1 MADEASAGVRDRPR
15 CRFAPSPTGYL
26 HVGSAHSALCNWMF
40 AQANDASF
48 LLRIEDTDAERN
60 RPELT
65 DNILEMLRWLGLDW
79 DGEPLHQ
86 SDRFGEYSSAAGR
99 LIEARVA
106 YWCGCTP
113 EQVQERNKERG
124 GKPGY
129 DGFCRDRGLSQGPG
143 HALRFRVPDD
153 GVTGWDDLIRGK
165 VTFDNEDIED
175 FVVVRSNGN
184 PTFFL
189 ANVVDDAAMEITHV
203 IRGEDH
209 VNGTPKYLLL
219 RAALELGEPPT
230 FAHLPLLV
238 NAQRKK
244 LSKRR
249 DDVSMASYKERGF
262 LPEAMCN
269 YLSLL
274 GWGPPDA
281 VEVRPIE
288 EIVELFRLDDVN
300 PSPAYFDL
308 KKLEHINGEW
318 IRRLGSDDFVAR
330 ALEFVTG
337 ERERAALSALGWL
350 AQQRVKVLSEL
361 PEYFDWVEGPADDPK
376 SWEKA
381 MRTPVAREALDG
393 ILADYEAAPWVRDE
407 LHERFNSLA
416 ARLDVSR
423 SKLDGPIRVPVTG
436 RIRGLPLFELFEY
449 LGRDATLARLRA
461 GRARLG

>member
-1 MADEASAGVRDRPR
+1 MADAASDRPR

-26 HVGSAHSALCNWMF
+26 HVGSAHSALCNWLF
-40 AQANDASF
+40 AQANAAAF

-65 DNILEMLRWLGLDW
+65 DNILDMLRWLGLYW
-79 DGEPLHQ
+79 DGEPVHQ
-86 SDRFGEYSSAAGR
+86 SVRFGEYSAAARR

-106 YWCGCTP
+106 YWCDCTP
-113 EQVQERNKERG
+113 EQVQARNKQRG

-129 DGFCRDRGLSQGPG
+129 DGFCHDRGLEPGPG
-143 HALRFRVPDD
+143 RALRFRVPDD

-165 VTFDNEDIED
+165 VAFDNVDIED

-189 ANVVDDAAMEITHV
+189 ANVVDDAAMGITHV

-219 RAALELGEPPT
+219 RASLGFGEPPT

-262 LPEAMCN
+262 LPEAMRN

-274 GWGPPDA
+274 GWGPPDE

-288 EIVELFRLDDVN
+288 EIVELFRLEDVN
-300 PSPAYFDL
+300 PSPAFFDL

-318 IRRLGSDDFVAR
+318 IRRLDTNDFVGR
-330 ALEFVTG
+330 GMEFVAG
-337 ERERAALSALGWL
+337 DGERAALSALGWL

-361 PEYFDWVEGPADDPK
+361 PEYFDWVDGPADDPK

-381 MRTPVAREALDG
+381 MKTPVAREALDG
-393 ILADYEAAPWVRDE
+393 ILSDYEDAPWERDE

-416 ARLDVSR
+416 SRLGVNR

-436 RIRGLPLFELFEY
+436 RTRGLPLFELFEY
-449 LGRDATLARLRA
+449 LGRDETLARLRA

>member
-1 MADEASAGVRDRPR
+1 L
-15 CRFAPSPTGYL
+15 FA
-26 HVGSAHSALCNWMF
+26 HV
-40 AQANDASF
+40 NDAVF

-65 DNILEMLRWLGLDW
+65 DNILDMLRWLGLDW
-79 DGEPLHQ
+79 DGEPLRQ
-86 SDRFGEYSSAAGR
+86 SDRFDEYSAAAGR
-99 LIEARVA
+99 LMEAGVA
-106 YWCGCTP
+106 YWCDCTP
-113 EQVQERNKERG
+113 EQVQARNKERG

-129 DGFCRDRGLSQGPG
+129 DGFCRDRGLQPGPG
-143 HALRFRVPDD
+143 RALRFSAPDD

-175 FVVVRSNGN
+175 FIVVRSNGN

-189 ANVVDDAAMEITHV
+189 ANVVDDAAMGITHV

-219 RAALELGEPPT
+219 RAALGFGEPPT

-262 LPEAMCN
+262 LPEAMRN

-274 GWGPPDA
+274 GWGPPDEI
-281 VEVRPIE
+281 EVRPID
-288 EIVELFRLDDVN
+288 EIVEVFRLEDVN
-300 PSPAYFDL
+300 PSPAFFDV

-318 IRRLGSDDFVAR
+318 IRRLDTADFVGR
-330 ALEFVTG
+330 AMEFVAG
-337 ERERAALSALGWL
+337 NDERAALSALGWL
-350 AQQRVKVLSEL
+350 AQQRVRVLSEL
-361 PEYFDWVEGPADDPK
+361 PEYFDWVGGPAEDPQ

-381 MRTPVAREALDG
+381 MKSPVAREALDG
-393 ILADYEAAPWVRDE
+393 IVAGYEDAPWERDE

-436 RIRGLPLFELFEY
+436 RTRGLPLFEVFEY
-449 LGRDATLARLRA
+449 LGRNETLQRLRA